1 MLTGFQ
7 MSSFRKEK
15 DCPSSYELADS
26 VVGQLTG
33 EQAIRIAGH
42 LSKCDFCAAEIE
54 FYKHYPPVMFAVEPE
69 PIPDPL
75 FELAQ
80 SMLTKESVSRSGLEF
95 LLDEAA

>member
-1 MLTGFQ
+1 
-7 MSSFRKEK
+7 MSYFRKEK

-26 VVGQLTG
+26 VVGQLSG
-33 EQAIRIAGH
+33 DQALRIACH
-42 LSKCDFCAAEIE
+42 LGSCDFCAAEIE
-54 FYKHYPPVMFAVEPE
+54 FYKHYPPVMFSVEPD

-80 SMLTKESVSRSGLEF
+80 SMLTKESVSRSQIEF

>member
-1 MLTGFQ
+1 
-7 MSSFRKEK
+7 MSYFRKEK

-26 VVGQLTG
+26 VVGQLG
-33 EQAIRIAGH
+33 GDQALRIAGH
-42 LSKCDFCAAEIE
+42 LASCDFCAAEIE
-54 FYKHYPPVMFAVEPE
+54 FYKHYPPVMFSAEPAPG

-80 SMLTKESVSRSGLEF
+80 STLTKESVSRSRLEF

>member
-1 MLTGFQ
+1 
-7 MSSFRKEK
+7 MSHFRKEK

-26 VVGQLTG
+26 VVGQISG
-33 EQAIRIAGH
+33 DQALRIASH
-42 LSKCDFCAAEIE
+42 LHSCDFCAAEIE
-54 FYKHYPPVMFAVEPE
+54 FYKHYPPVMFSVEPQ

-80 SMLTKESVSRSGLEF
+80 STLTKESVSRSRIEF

>member
-1 MLTGFQ
+1 
-7 MSSFRKEK
+7 MSYFRKEK

-26 VVGQLTG
+26 VVGQLSG
-33 EQAIRIAGH
+33 DQALHIARH
-42 LSKCDFCAAEIE
+42 LGSCDFCAAEIE
-54 FYKHYPPVMFAVEPE
+54 FYKHYPPVMFSVEPD

-80 SMLTKESVSRSGLEF
+80 SMLTKESVSRSQIEF